1 MSAIVIEILIVLLLI
16 VANGVFAGSEIA
28 VVSARKVRLE
38 RMANQG
44 NARAKTA
51 LKLAKS
57 PNNFLSTVQIGITLI
72 GILSGAVGGATI
84 AQRLKPFLATIPW
97 LAPYSEGISLGIV
110 VTLITYLSLVIGE
123 LMPKRIALS
132 NPEQIACSV
141 AKPMGLLSRITAPLV
156 RLLSVSTDG
165 LLKLLGISASE
176 ELPLTE
182 EEIKVLIEQATE
194 SGTFEESEQEMVE
207 RVFRLGDRPIKAIM
221 TPKLEIVWLDFEA
234 PLEETERQI
243 MESNHSRFPVGR
255 GSLDNCLGI
264 LRGNNFLSARLR
276 GQEIDLA
283 SMLQPSLY
291 VPESTTALKVLEQLK
306 RTGVQIALVTDEY
319 GSIEGLV
326 TLNDLMEAI
335 VGDIPSAE
343 HGEEP
348 MVIQRDDGSWLLDG
362 LLSTDEVKDLLDKES
377 LPGEETGYYQTLG
390 GFVVTFLGHIPQ
402 SGDHFEWEGMRFEV
416 MDMDGTRVDKVLVSP
431 VQVQETSADEQINS
445 SQTPQ
450 PEDN

>member
-44 NARAKTA
+44 NAKAKTA
-51 LKLAKS
+51 LKLAKF
-57 PNNFLSTVQIGITLI
+57 PNDFLSTVQIGITLI

-84 AQRLKPFLATIPW
+84 AQRLKPFLETIPW

-123 LMPKRIALS
+123 LMPKRMALS
-132 NPEQIACSV
+132 NPEEVACLV
-141 AKPMGLLSRITAPLV
+141 AKPMRLLSRITAPLV
-156 RLLSVSTDG
+156 HLLSVSTGG
-165 LLKLLGISASE
+165 LLKLLGIPASE

-221 TPKLEIVWLDFEA
+221 TPKLEIVWLDFDA
-234 PLEETERQI
+234 PLEETERQV
-243 MESNHSRFPVGR
+243 MESNHSRFPVSR

-283 SMLQPSLY
+283 TMLQPSLY
-291 VPESTTALKVLEQLK
+291 VPESTTALKILEQFK

-326 TLNDLMEAI
+326 TLNDLMQAI
-335 VGDIPSAE
+335 VGDIPSSE
-343 HGEEP
+343 HWEEP

-362 LLSTDEVKDLLDKES
+362 LLSTDEVKDLLDKEL
-377 LPGEETGYYQTLG
+377 LPGEETGYYHTLG
-390 GFVVTFLGHIPQ
+390 GFVVTFLGHIPR

-431 VQVQETSADEQINS
+431 VQVQETLADEQTNS
-445 SQTPQ
+445 SQTPK
-450 PEDN
+450 PEDK